1 MSSNAKITLHD
12 SIAAMENAYAKL
24 AAATEIAI
32 EERTQAAARRE
43 AAQQEI
49 SLSWQA
55 HASEL
60 ETSLTQA
67 NSENEFLKS
76 DNLRLSNQLQKLQQ
90 DYIALQSTAGDVVTR
105 LDSTIH
111 QLDFLLEH

>member
-1 MSSNAKITLHD
+1 MSSNANVTLHD
-12 SIAAMENAYAKL
+12 AIAAMESAYARL
-24 AAATEIAI
+24 AAATDIAI

-60 ETSLTQA
+60 ETALTQA
-67 NSENEFLKS
+67 TSENEFLKN
-76 DNLRLSNQLQKLQQ
+76 DNLRLSNLLQQLQK
-90 DYIALQSTAGDVVTR
+90 DYLELQSTAGDVVTR

>member
-1 MSSNAKITLHD
+1 MSSNVNITLHD
-12 SIAAMENAYAKL
+12 AIAAMENAYTRL
-24 AAATEIAI
+24 AAATDIAI
-32 EERTQAAARRE
+32 EERTQAAQRRE

-60 ETSLTQA
+60 ETALTQST
-67 NSENEFLKS
+67 SENEFLKT
-76 DNLRLSNQLQKLQQ
+76 DNLRLSNLLQQLQK
-90 DYIALQSTAGDVVTR
+90 DYLELQSTAGDVVTR

>member
-12 SIAAMENAYAKL
+12 AIAAMESAYAKL

-60 ETSLTQA
+60 ETALTQA
-67 NSENEFLKS
+67 TSENEFLKA
-76 DNLRLSNQLQKLQQ
+76 DNLRLSNLLQQLQK
-90 DYIALQSTAGDVVTR
+90 DYLALQSTAGDVVTR